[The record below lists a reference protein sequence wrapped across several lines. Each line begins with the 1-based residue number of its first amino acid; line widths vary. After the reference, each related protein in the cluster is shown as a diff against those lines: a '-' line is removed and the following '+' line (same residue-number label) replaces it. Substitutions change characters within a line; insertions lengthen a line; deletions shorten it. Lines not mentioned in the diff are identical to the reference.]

1 MNNSNEDGINELS
14 RLIKQREQRK
24 ENLTIETRISAYRM
38 QACLQKKYSEE
49 KEKTID
55 YARNHAK
62 EKKELNMRAVDDFFD
77 IEVGEGHDFDFED
90 AQKGTN
96 RLKRVF
102 TRMYEGKKLNE
113 KY

>member
-1 MNNSNEDGINELS
+1 MNIFDLARACGIAKTTFYN
-14 RLIKQREQRK
+14 RLNHGWTLEKALYTPPQRTNKIVDKPGCEYTKTYTREQ
-24 ENLTIETRISAYRM
+24 
-38 QACLQKKYSEE
+38 
-49 KEKTID
+49 
-55 YARNHAK
+55 
-62 EKKELNMRAVDDFFD
+62 KELNMDAVDNFLNPG
-77 IEVGEGHDFDFED
+77 VGEGHDFDFED